1 LNGFNKRFDNKKL
14 NAPNAEEFLNDT
26 SSVNTSSSH
35 SHKSTSTRNQV
46 NKEQEKF
53 EIDVTLNKSRKRSA
67 SPKINYENFEPLVG
81 APRLND
87 KIAFQVYLSIF
98 LNNLILDR
106 VLRSFFIRS

>member
-1 LNGFNKRFDNKKL
+1 MNGFNKRFDNKKL
-14 NAPNAEEFLNDT
+14 NAPNAEEFINDT

-53 EIDVTLNKSRKRSA
+53 GIDVTLNKSRKRSA
-67 SPKINYENFEPLVG
+67 SPKIDYEKFEPLVG

-87 KIAFQVYLSIF
+87 KIAFQVYLSLF
-98 LNNLILDR
+98 LNDLMLDG
-106 VLRSFFIRS
+106 VFKKTFFI